1 MEIPHT
7 QLAPDILDA
16 VIEEFVTRE
25 GTEYGAEEVSLA
37 SKIEQVKGQLRR
49 GEVIITFDP
58 ESETCSVEPA
68 RR

>member
-1 MEIPHT
+1 MEIPFT
-7 QLAPDILDA
+7 ELAPDILDA

-25 GTEYGAEEVSLA
+25 GTEYGEQEISLA
-37 SKIEQVKGQLRR
+37 AKIEQVKAQLRR

-58 ESETCSVEPA
+58 ESETCSLEPA